1 MDIAKIICQKGLP
14 GGDDMRV
21 ALLSKFFLPETG
33 GIETHVYELADSL
46 AKEGHKV
53 FLITTYEN
61 YLKLK
66 KRKFRFRILDVKS
79 PIDNILHKKPIAQS
93 RIGGLK
99 AFNSEEAFIIAEKL
113 KEVGIDIIH
122 AHDPF
127 SCYTSIFVK
136 YMINKPVIL
145 TIHTSHGVL
154 VNNDCYKGMCEGYSE
169 RRCIGCKQEGF
180 YKAEPIYRIFDMRMR
195 RLFLSNADKIIC
207 VSRKDKE
214 DLVKYQGLKN
224 NVVHINNWV
233 CLEKYKIDARNKI
246 RRKFNFSQEDK
257 IILCVGRIV
266 PQKGIEYLIKAI
278 PFVSKH
284 YPGCKVILTGRIKQK
299 WMPSSYGELVENLI
313 KKLDL
318 ENNIVFTGEIP
329 KEEMPAIYKLAD
341 VMAFPTLHENYG
353 LVNLE
358 AMASGIP
365 VVTTQLSVI
374 REYIINGKNGLLV
387 PPRDHKALAQTIIRL
402 LGDNQLRNR
411 LIKNGYET
419 VRKDFNPKKQVE
431 KIIKVYKEV
440 IKNSQV
446 KR

>member
-1 MDIAKIICQKGLP
+1 
-14 GGDDMRV
+14 MRI
-21 ALLSKFFLPETG
+21 ALLSKFFLPQTG

-46 AKEGHKV
+46 AEEGYTV

-61 YLKLK
+61 YLNLK
-66 KRKFRFRILDVKS
+66 KRKFKFKILDVKS
-79 PIDNILHKKPIAQS
+79 PIDNILHKKSISQR

-99 AFNSEEAFIIAEKL
+99 AFTSEEAFIIAEKL

-136 YMINKPVIL
+136 HMINKPVIL
-145 TIHTSHGVL
+145 TMHTSHGVL
-154 VNNDCYKGMCEGYSE
+154 VNNDCYKGMCEGYNE
-169 RRCIGCKQEGF
+169 RRCIGCKQERF

-233 CLEKYKIDARNKI
+233 CLKKKRVDGGDKL
-246 RRKFNFSQEDK
+246 RKRFNLSQKNK

-266 PQKGIEYLIKAI
+266 PQKGVEYLIRALPLVLKR
-278 PFVSKH
+278 
-284 YPGCKVILTGRIKQK
+284 YPECKVILTGRIKQK
-299 WMPSSYGELVENLI
+299 WMPSSYGELVESLI
-313 KKLDL
+313 KKLGL
-318 ENNIVFTGEIP
+318 ENNILFIGEIP

-341 VMAFPTLHENYG
+341 VMALPTLHENIS

-358 AMASGIP
+358 SMAVGTP
-365 VVTTQLSVI
+365 VVSTQLSVI
-374 REYIINGKNGLLV
+374 KEYIINGKNGLLV

-402 LGDNQLRNR
+402 LGDSQLRNR

-419 VRKDFNPKKQVE
+419 VRKDFNPKEQVK
-431 KIIKVYKEV
+431 KIIRAYKEV
-440 IKNSQV
+440 IKNSRV
-446 KR
+446 KM

>member
-1 MDIAKIICQKGLP
+1 MQIIYQKDLQGE
-14 GGDDMRV
+14 DDMRI
-21 ALLSKFFLPETG
+21 ALLSKFFLPQTG
-33 GIETHVYELADSL
+33 GIETHVCELADSL
-46 AKEGHKV
+46 VKEGHKV

-79 PIDNILHKKPIAQS
+79 PIDNILHRKPISQS
-93 RIGGLK
+93 RIGGFK
-99 AFNSEEAFIIAEKL
+99 AFTSEEAFIIAEKL
-113 KEVGIDIIH
+113 KEMSIDIIH

-145 TIHTSHGVL
+145 TMHTSHGVL
-154 VNNDCYKGMCEGYSE
+154 VNNDCYQGMCEGYSE
-169 RRCIGCKQEGF
+169 KRCIRCEQERF

-195 RLFLSNADKIIC
+195 GFLLSNADKIIC

-214 DLVKYQGLKN
+214 DLIKYQGLRN
-224 NVVHINNWV
+224 NIIHINNWV
-233 CLEKYKIDARNKI
+233 CFEKYRVDTKNKL
-246 RRKFNFSQEDK
+246 RRKFNVSQEDK

-278 PFVSKH
+278 PFILKR
-284 YPGCKVILTGRIKQK
+284 YPECKVILTGRIKQK
-299 WMPSSYGELVENLI
+299 WMPSSYEELVENLI
-313 KKLDL
+313 KKLGL
-318 ENNIVFTGEIP
+318 ENSIIFTGEIP

-341 VMAFPTLHENYG
+341 VMALPTLHENYG

-365 VVTTQLSVI
+365 VVSTQLSVI
-374 REYIINGKNGLLV
+374 KEYIVNGKNGLLV
-387 PPRDHKALAQTIIRL
+387 PPRNHKALAQATLGL
-402 LGDNQLRNR
+402 LSDRRLRNR

-419 VRKDFNPKKQVE
+419 VRKDFSSKGQVK

-440 IKNSQV
+440 IKNSRV
-446 KR
+446 KM